1 MVAREARRVGVGADG
16 STPVQPRTHFMS
28 TYFITKMCA
37 EQDNG
42 GRAYN
47 YDEVKNWTTREKLG
61 YDALLCETIIVPVN
75 QGNFHWV
82 LATVEPRKKRVRL
95 YDSLL
100 GEDHF
105 LLDCLKRWVRDEY
118 ENKKGEAVDT
128 SGWAAEHPKEIPR
141 QMNGCDC
148 GVFMLKYA
156 DYIASGCP
164 LTFTQADMGYFRR
177 RIVADGLEAGPLG
190 GGD

>member
-1 MVAREARRVGVGADG
+1 
-16 STPVQPRTHFMS
+16 
-28 TYFITKMCA
+28 
-37 EQDNG
+37 
-42 GRAYN
+42 
-47 YDEVKNWTTREKLG
+47 
-61 YDALLCETIIVPVN
+61 
-75 QGNFHWV
+75 
-82 LATVEPRKKRVRL
+82 
-95 YDSLL
+95 
-100 GEDHF
+100 
-105 LLDCLKRWVRDEY
+105 LKRWVRDEY
-118 ENKKGEAVDT
+118 EDKKGEAVDT
-128 SGWAAEHPKEIPR
+128 SELGRPEHPKAIPR

>member
-1 MVAREARRVGVGADG
+1 M
-16 STPVQPRTHFMS
+16 
-28 TYFITKMCA
+28 
-37 EQDNG
+37 
-42 GRAYN
+42 
-47 YDEVKNWTTREKLG
+47 
-61 YDALLCETIIVPVN
+61 
-75 QGNFHWV
+75 
-82 LATVEPRKKRVRL
+82 
-95 YDSLL
+95 
-100 GEDHF
+100 
-105 LLDCLKRWVRDEY
+105 RDEY

-128 SGWAAEHPKEIPR
+128 SDWAAEHPKEIPR

-177 RIVADGLEAGPLG
+177 RIVADGLEAGKG